1 MTNPNLGR
9 KVGNKHKVQKKQWAK
24 WTNHARRV
32 FNDVYMS
39 FRHSMQPMLV
49 HPEQPLMSRV
59 MWSTLRW
66 NAAWLAAEAAQGKG
80 HVSKVIEVKRRGKK

>member
-1 MTNPNLGR
+1 MTNQNLGR
-9 KVGNKHKVQKKQWAK
+9 KVGNPNKVQKKQWAK
-24 WTNHARRV
+24 WSNHARRV
-32 FNDVYMS
+32 FNDVYKS

-66 NAAWLAAEAAQGKG
+66 NAAWLAAEAAHGKG
-80 HVSKVIEVKRRGKK
+80 YLSNVVEVRRGKK